1 MNGHALGILEFPR
14 LLAHV
19 AGRANSAPGAAAVRA
34 RVPSTDRDGVVA
46 EHQRVNAMRTMVQS
60 DLTWPTEAIP
70 DLEQPLN
77 RLRIEGLTWSA
88 LEMIQGAI
96 LLRSSRRQRAALN
109 DPRRPVVVI
118 DIARVPGMRAT
129 HPRSNAVR
137 HKPAPTIPA
146 M

>member
-34 RVPSTDRDGVVA
+34 RVPSTDREAVVA
-46 EHQRVNAMRTMVQS
+46 EHQRVNAMRTMLQS

-88 LEMIQGAI
+88 LEMIQAAI

-109 DPRRPVVVI
+109 DPRRPAVVKAILANIGGDLIELVFP
-118 DIARVPGMRAT
+118 VP
-129 HPRSNAVR
+129 
-137 HKPAPTIPA
+137 
-146 M
+146 